1 MIVALTGGAGFV
13 GRALV
18 ARLAVAPDV
27 TEIRVLTRR
36 EAPAGT
42 RGFRGDLTTGVP
54 ADFLDG
60 ADVLFH
66 CAGEVRREEAM
77 RALHVDGTRRLVDA
91 AAGRVTRWV
100 QLSSV
105 GAYGRRQMEGAVSE
119 SSPLNPEGEYE
130 VTKVEADLLVQGAA
144 AGGAFAAATLRPSI
158 IFGPGMPNRSLA
170 QLIAVV
176 RRGIFGRVG
185 ARPATANY
193 VYVDDVAD
201 ALVLCGTSP
210 RASGVYNLSD
220 DRPMDDFIAAVAA
233 VLGRP
238 APTRRLPEGPLRIL
252 ARLGGRLPGFPL
264 TESRIDALT
273 RNVRYPSLRL
283 REELGF
289 AFGVGVEEGLR
300 RYVSSLQGES

>member
-1 MIVALTGGAGFV
+1 VIAALTGGAGFV

-18 ARLAVAPDV
+18 ARLAAAQDV

-54 ADFLDG
+54 AGFLDG

-66 CAGEVRREEAM
+66 CAGELRREEAM
-77 RALHVDGTRRLVDA
+77 RALHVDGTRRLIDA
-91 AAGRVTRWV
+91 AEGRIPRWV

-105 GAYGRRQMEGAVSE
+105 GAYGRLQMEGAVSE
-119 SSPLNPEGEYE
+119 SSPLSPEGEYE
-130 VTKVEADLLVQGAA
+130 VTKVEADQLVQGAA
-144 AGGAFAAATLRPSI
+144 ARGAFSAATLRPSI

-176 RRGIFGRVG
+176 RRGIFGRIG
-185 ARPATANY
+185 DQPATSNY

-201 ALVLCGTSP
+201 ALVLCATVPSAAGT
-210 RASGVYNLSD
+210 YNLSD
-220 DRPMDDFIAAVAA
+220 DRPMEDFIRAIAE

-238 APTRRLPEGPLRIL
+238 APTRRLPEGALRLL
-252 ARLGGRLPGFPL
+252 ARLGGRVPGFPL
-264 TESRIDALT
+264 TESRLDALT
-273 RNVRYPSLRL
+273 RNVRYPSRRL

-289 AFGVGVEEGLR
+289 AFGTGVEEGLR
-300 RYVSSLQGES
+300 RYVSSLRVSA

>member
-1 MIVALTGGAGFV
+1 VIAALTGGAGFV

-42 RGFRGDLTTGVP
+42 RGFRGDLTIGVP
-54 ADFLDG
+54 SAFLDG

-66 CAGEVRREEAM
+66 CAGELRREDAM

-91 AAGRVTRWV
+91 ASGRVPRWV

-105 GAYGRRQMEGAVSE
+105 GVYGRRQMEGVVSE
-119 SSPLNPEGEYE
+119 CSPLDPEGEYE
-130 VTKVEADLLVQGAA
+130 VSKVESDQLVQAA
-144 AGGAFAAATLRPSI
+144 AASGAFSAATLRPAI

-176 RRGIFGRVG
+176 RKGWFGRIG
-185 ARPATANY
+185 DRPAIANY

-201 ALVLCGTSP
+201 ALVLCATAPSAEGTC
-210 RASGVYNLSD
+210 NLSD
-220 DRPMDDFIAAVAA
+220 DRPMDDFIRAIAD

-238 APTRRLPEGPLRIL
+238 APARRLPEGPLRFL
-252 ARLGGRLPGFPL
+252 ARLAGRLPGFPL
-264 TESRIDALT
+264 TESRVDALT
-273 RNVRYPSLRL
+273 RNVRYPSERI
-283 REELGF
+283 RGELGF
-289 AFGVGVEEGLR
+289 AFAVSIEEGLR
-300 RYVSSLQGES
+300 RYVSSLRGAA